1 MRQLQAQGTLQASG
15 LLARSYRKTLSEL
28 SLLTPLCTRLP
39 PAIARLL
46 GEPPGAMTWSSA
58 DWVLELDAA
67 LCALASR
74 DTCRQVGQMMTRD
87 AIGGVLAPMAR
98 TALALFG
105 STPATL
111 YPRLPTYMGLF
122 MRGVEL
128 DYSPTDPRGGTL
140 LMGCHVPMN
149 DGYLAVWEGVFLF
162 VQEACG
168 AKGQVRSSRMEK
180 GGKRASISVSW

>member
-1 MRQLQAQGTLQASG
+1 MRQLQPQGTLQASG

-46 GEPPGAMTWSSA
+46 GEPPGPMTWGSA

-67 LCALASR
+67 LYALANR

-111 YPRLPTYMGLF
+111 YPRLPVYMGMF

-128 DYSPTDPRGGTL
+128 DFTPTDPRGGTL
-140 LMGCHVPMN
+140 VMGSSLPMN

-168 AKGQVRSSRMEK
+168 MKGQVRPSRLEP
-180 GGKRASISVSW
+180 GGKRASLSVSW